1 MTSNYYPNYYY
12 YSNYIVS
19 RYGNTLALLDRY
31 FGIQSPPDSPLDA
44 EGYPALLYAADDP
57 GFVPFWQE
65 YFTKFSQILKTN
77 VDEIRSVLI
86 FECFAKRVMPF
97 IPVMFITH
105 EDIFKSKR
113 IVCEAIAEV
122 MHPFLENDRQANCD
136 NTRKDSIC
144 L

>member
-1 MTSNYYPNYYY
+1 MTSNYYP
-12 YSNYIVS
+12 S
-19 RYGNTLALLDRY
+19 RYRYTLTLLDRY
-31 FGIQSPPDSPLDA
+31 FGIQSPPDSKLDA
-44 EGYPALLYAADDP
+44 EAIYPALLYAADGP

-65 YFTKFSQILKTN
+65 YFKKFSKNLKTN

-97 IPVMFITH
+97 ITH
-105 EDIFKSKR
+105 EDNVNSRR